1 MLEPSLF
8 SLYLHQNMPEFFG
21 DIEDLADCLDNFS
34 HQDDVTSST
43 TFHHAN
49 MQELYDLERL
59 SGLICGQSVTETN
72 LHCAKLSR
80 QGAKPGMMTMQ
91 KPQYFEHIQNI
102 RLNKQILRECAKE
115 GQLVAGE
122 LLSEDLLIRSQQE
135 AIKNTVPYLTQM

>member
-1 MLEPSLF
+1 MF

-21 DIEDLADCLDNFS
+21 DIADLADCLDNFS
-34 HQDDVTSST
+34 HQDDVAAST

-49 MQELYDLERL
+49 IQELYALQTL
-59 SGLICGQSVTETN
+59 GGLICGQSVTETN